1 VDRNWRVRSAGRE
14 SGHRSHLGPA
24 ACAACIPLLICVGC
38 YPLPV
43 RFPARTT
50 DSSGKAIDLTFLKS
64 GSTTREEVSKNL
76 TAIDTG
82 ASQPDFFWGRLRM
95 SKYRQIVMVG
105 YVPIGPGDRMWGTG
119 NLLVSYDQ
127 KGFVKD
133 FVVVSDSE
141 LLPQLDLLEAAAPP
155 QPDLSSRVS
164 ISSVVYWVH
173 EKHEPRREAS
183 VQLTLDADSI
193 ECFDV
198 KIGRNQLQR
207 ILVENGNNL
216 NQLRLKLLLR
226 QAVDFSKTPLHKRIN
241 RLDLSVDPPT
251 LLMLHRYVTRIART
265 APPAISTD
273 PSHITKG
280 GPESL

>member
-1 VDRNWRVRSAGRE
+1 VDRNWQMRSAGRE
-14 SGHRSHLGPA
+14 SGHRSHLGLLV
-24 ACAACIPLLICVGC
+24 CAVCIPVLICVGC

-64 GSTTREEVSKNL
+64 GSTTREEVSKKLN
-76 TAIDTG
+76 AIDTG
-82 ASQPDFFWGRLRM
+82 AGQPDFFWGRLRM

-133 FVVVSDSE
+133 FVVVRDSE
-141 LLPQLDLLEAAAPP
+141 LLPQLDLLEAAAAP
-155 QPDLSSRVS
+155 QPDLSSRIS

-173 EKHEPRREAS
+173 EKREPRREAS
-183 VQLTLDADSI
+183 VQLTLDADSV

-241 RLDLSVDPPT
+241 RFDLSVDPPT
-251 LLMLHRYVTRIART
+251 LLMLHRYVKRIVRT

-273 PSHITKG
+273 PSPITNG
-280 GPESL
+280 GSESL